1 MESLD
6 KTIGMHMNHVNRK
19 VLRYLSVNLKKYN
32 ITTEQWSTLLHLSEK
47 DGINQKQLARE
58 LDKDQATLVRIL
70 DILERK
76 KIAIRK
82 QSPEDRRS
90 FLVYITPEGK
100 KLKQEIYPFIEDVF
114 KQITNGISKEQLVL
128 FIDTL
133 NKIEEN
139 ISIGEDKKTTGNI
152 EI

>member
-1 MESLD
+1 MVSLD
-6 KTIGMHMNHVNRK
+6 KTIGMHMNYVNRK

-47 DGINQKQLARE
+47 DGVNQKQLARE

-76 KIAIRK
+76 KLVVRK

-90 FLVYITPEGK
+90 FLIYVTLDGK
-100 KLKQEIYPFIEDVF
+100 KLKQEIYPFVEDVF
-114 KQITNGISKEQLVL
+114 EHITNGISKEQLAL

-133 NKIEEN
+133 NKIEKN
-139 ISIGEDKKTTGNI
+139 ISIEEQMSNKKS
-152 EI
+152 